1 MPEEK
6 EFTYPEIPTKTT
18 TRKLFDKRTTFFT
31 VLITAMFV
39 VLIFLQVAVKPA
51 GPARS
56 IERKGGPS
64 LTSTHWTP
72 DHQRKYAQ
80 TLVAKGLK
88 KEAALAFADYLK
100 GADISLSERA
110 STLYTMGLQY
120 FEIGEYESAL
130 SAFYQA
136 EVAGVTGDIKAELDR
151 KVVTCLEKVG
161 KSFDAQSELEQR
173 TALVKKEDS
182 AARGVVVARI
192 GNEEINLGHL
202 FDELQKMARSNPQL
216 AQSYRSDKSRLVE
229 FLRQHIFQRL
239 LARKAKK
246 LGLDRKPKFRKQMES
261 IMDQSLAQ
269 VMIQQEVQSKI
280 SVDPADIRNYFEANR
295 QKYVEK
301 GKATISHIQVAD
313 EATANALLKDLE
325 TGKDFAELAKA
336 SSQDATTKG
345 NGGMLKT
352 PLTEGEGF
360 VPGIGK
366 ADDLVL
372 AAFTIPAGEVCK
384 TPVKTDK
391 GFHLVKVHKRTP
403 SRPLSYQEAQQ
414 RVSYDY
420 QNQKAQMVISKMLQE
435 TLEVE
440 RVQIYDQVLMG
451 ASAEEKKE

>member
-6 EFTYPEIPTKTT
+6 GFNYPEIPTKTV

-31 VLITAMFV
+31 VLITVMFV
-39 VLIFLQVAVKPA
+39 ALVILQLVVKSA
-51 GPARS
+51 GPAKEM
-56 IERKGGPS
+56 ERQGGPS
-64 LTSTHWTP
+64 PASIRWTP
-72 DHQRKYAQ
+72 EHQRKYAQ

-88 KEAALAFADYLK
+88 KEAALAFADYLRE
-100 GADISLSERA
+100 ADLPLSERA
-110 STLYTMGLQY
+110 NTLYTMGLQY

-136 EVAGVTGDIKAELDR
+136 EVAGVSGDIKAELDL

-173 TALVKKEDS
+173 TSLVKKEDS

-192 GNEEINLGHL
+192 GNEEINLGQL
-202 FDELQKMARSNPQL
+202 FDELQKMSQMNPQL

-246 LGLDRKPKFRKQMES
+246 LGIDRQPEFRKQMED

-269 VMIQQEVQSKI
+269 VMVQQEVQSKV

-301 GKATISHIQVAD
+301 GKATVSHILVPD
-313 EATANALLKDLE
+313 EAKANAILKELE
-325 TGKDFAELAKA
+325 AGKGFAELAREY
-336 SSQDATTKG
+336 SLDATTKEK
-345 NGGMLKT
+345 GGLLEK
-352 PLTEGEGF
+352 PITEGADF

-366 ADDLVL
+366 AADFVQ
-372 AAFTIPAGEVCK
+372 AAFTIPAGETGK
-384 TPVKTDK
+384 TPIKSDK
-391 GFHLVKVHKRTP
+391 GFHLIKIHELTT

-414 RVSYDY
+414 RVAYDY

-451 ASAEEKKE
+451 EAAEEKQE

>member
-1 MPEEK
+1 MAEDK
-6 EFTYPEIPTKTT
+6 DFNYPDIPAKTK

-31 VLITAMFV
+31 VLITALFV
-39 VLIFLQVAVKPA
+39 VLVVMLLAVRTTTPA
-51 GPARS
+51 KS
-56 IERKGGPS
+56 IERHGGPS
-64 LTSTHWTP
+64 PTSTHWTP

-88 KEAALAFADYLK
+88 KEAALAFADYLI
-100 GADISLSERA
+100 ATDLPLSERA
-110 STLYTMGLQY
+110 TILYTMGSQY
-120 FEIGEYESAL
+120 FEIGEYEPAL

-136 EVAGVTGDIKAELDR
+136 EVAGVSADIKAELDR

-182 AARGVVVARI
+182 EARGVVVARI
-192 GNEEINLGHL
+192 GNEEITLGKL
-202 FDELQKMARSNPQL
+202 FDELQKMSRMNPQL
-216 AQSYRSDKSRLVE
+216 AESYRSDRSRLIE

-246 LGLDRKPKFRKQMES
+246 LGLDRQPEFRKQMEE
-261 IMDQSLAQ
+261 IMEQSLAQ
-269 VMIQQEVQSKI
+269 VMIQQEVQSKV
-280 SVDPADIRNYFEANR
+280 SVDPADVRNYFEANR

-301 GKATISHIQVAD
+301 GKADVSHIQIAD
-313 EATANALLKDLE
+313 ESRANAISKELE
-325 TGKDFAELAKA
+325 AGRDFAELAREN
-336 SSQDATTKG
+336 SQDATTKDK
-345 NGGMLKT
+345 GGKLEQ
-352 PLTEGEGF
+352 PITEGSAF

-366 ADDLVL
+366 ADQFVQ
-372 AAFTIPAGEVCK
+372 AVFTIPVGDAGK
-384 TPVKTDK
+384 TSVKTEK
-391 GFHLVKVHKRTP
+391 GFHLIKVHERTP

-414 RVSYDY
+414 RVAYDY

-451 ASAEEKKE
+451 ASQEEKKE